1 MLCCV
6 AEFVFVCV
14 CRLATAVT
22 VNQKR
27 FCTFNWTWNTCVHLE
42 LRTQKNVAGIAE
54 AVSYKCSVRL
64 DSLVGF

>member
-6 AEFVFVCV
+6 AEFVFVFV
-14 CRLATAVT
+14 CRLATVT

-27 FCTFNWTWNTCVHLE
+27 FCTFSWTWCVHLE
-42 LRTQKNVAGIAE
+42 SRTQKNVAGIAE